1 MKKKYFTPE
10 MEELEFDEP
19 IVLSES
25 DASADKEGIGG
36 DCDEEDE
43 G

>member
-36 DCDEEDE
+36 NCDEEDE